1 MNLGL
6 IGTLGTVLVMS
17 CSSASPTSSTKGPAA
32 GWQDAGL
39 VLSAA
44 DVTAGGVAWLSTV
57 GNRIIAS
64 TASGKVFLGQQGSM
78 HWDSIPFPGGD
89 SVYSQASVDSSVY
102 FGTRSSGQV
111 WQLTFPT
118 KTWTSLNTGFS
129 SPTSVN
135 FIQPWNSQLA
145 IFLRPI
151 GGTIIPTILG
161 HSGSWKSIGQ
171 NWPSNDGATIAL
183 SVDSQLFGGTFQ
195 TGLWRRST
203 SDTSWHMVPNAIYY
217 EKYVNDS
224 VNPTPMNHP
233 RALAWYHG
241 NLWMGNLYFG
251 QIFHMTGTD
260 TPWVSVSQQ
269 IVGTGI
275 QPLPIDFA
283 PLTMFVWKDRLFVAG
298 SPPTPMVLKE
308 GVGWELMSQN
318 FGKSVDGSSSICG
331 ENYTLAFAAIGDTL
345 YAGGC
350 GHVLKLPASQVPQ

>member
-1 MNLGL
+1 
-6 IGTLGTVLVMS
+6 
-17 CSSASPTSSTKGPAA
+17 
-32 GWQDAGL
+32 
-39 VLSAA
+39 
-44 DVTAGGVAWLSTV
+44 
-57 GNRIIAS
+57 
-64 TASGKVFLGQQGSM
+64 
-78 HWDSIPFPGGD
+78 
-89 SVYSQASVDSSVY
+89 
-102 FGTRSSGQV
+102 
-111 WQLTFPT
+111 
-118 KTWTSLNTGFS
+118 
-129 SPTSVN
+129 
-135 FIQPWNSQLA
+135 
-145 IFLRPI
+145 
-151 GGTIIPTILG
+151 
-161 HSGSWKSIGQ
+161 
-171 NWPSNDGATIAL
+171 
-183 SVDSQLFGGTFQ
+183 
-195 TGLWRRST
+195 
-203 SDTSWHMVPNAIYY
+203 MVPNAIYY

>member
-1 MNLGL
+1 MHQTEQKDRPS
-6 IGTLGTVLVMS
+6 I
-17 CSSASPTSSTKGPAA
+17 PAA
-32 GWQDAGL
+32 Q
-39 VLSAA
+39 
-44 DVTAGGVAWLSTV
+44 TPRLSTV

-64 TASGKVFLGQQGSM
+64 TASGKIYLGQQGSM
-78 HWDSIPFPGGD
+78 HWDSIPLPGGD
-89 SVYSQASVDSSVY
+89 SVFSQCAKDSSAY
-102 FGTRSSGQV
+102 FGTRTSCRVWQFTFPSMTWTNLQIGTVGKFEIDYVVPWLNGFSFMAYNLSTGSVNTSSGN
-111 WQLTFPT
+111 L
-118 KTWTSLNTGFS
+118 
-129 SPTSVN
+129 
-135 FIQPWNSQLA
+135 
-145 IFLRPI
+145 
-151 GGTIIPTILG
+151 
-161 HSGSWKSIGQ
+161 GSWQDISKG
-171 NWPSNDGATIAL
+171 WPQSDDATSAFAL
-183 SVDSQLFGGTFQ
+183 DTTLYATTYQ
-195 TGLWRRST
+195 TGLWRRSA

-217 EKYVNDS
+217 LKYVNDS
-224 VNPTPMNHP
+224 VDPTPMNHP

-269 IVGTGI
+269 IASTGT

-318 FGKSVDGSSSICG
+318 FGKSADGSSSICG

-350 GHVLKLPASQVPQ
+350 GHVLKLPASAVPQ